1 MKHVHQALRLLLGL
15 LWLAPSAGL
24 AQTTAPSFPDS
35 QELTL
40 DQCLN
45 VALANQPLL
54 RQARVDEEITR
65 SENQI
70 ALAEWL
76 PQVGL
81 QGTAQRYL
89 QLPFIIFP
97 DATTGEPTPRQ
108 IGVRN
113 VTTVG
118 LSGTQTIYNNDV
130 LLAARSKRFNN
141 QAATQNTVNVK
152 IATVSDVSKGFYDVL
167 LAQRQLEVFSQDI
180 ARLQRNY
187 RDARARYDTG
197 LADKTEYLQAEISLN
212 NSLAGRKQAQ
222 EAIKARLAYLKQLMG
237 LPPERPLALQYDTL
251 KLELEA
257 TLDTAVAL
265 NAGNRIEIQQLQT
278 QRALQDLTV
287 DYYRFGFLPSLSA
300 FANYNSVFQ
309 NNSVSEQ
316 YRTRFP
322 NSLAGLQLGLP
333 IFTGFRRLQNVR
345 RARLLNTRLDE
356 DVRNTR
362 NQINTEY
369 ATALANYK
377 GYYTQYLLGKRNL
390 EASKEVYNVIN
401 LQYREGIRAYIDLIV
416 AQTTLR
422 TSQLN
427 YYTALFQLLSSKV
440 DLLRALGELP
450 TEY

>member
-1 MKHVHQALRLLLGL
+1 MNYVHQTLRLLLGF
-15 LWLAPSAGL
+15 LWLAPSISV
-24 AQTTAPSFPDS
+24 AQTVTPSLPLN
-35 QELTL
+35 QEFTL
-40 DQCLN
+40 AQCLN
-45 VALANQPLL
+45 VALVNQPLV
-54 RQARVDEEITR
+54 RQARIDQEITQAN
-65 SENQI
+65 NQA
-70 ALAEWL
+70 ALAAWL

-81 QGTAQRYL
+81 QGTAQHYF
-89 QLPFIIFP
+89 QLPFTVFP
-97 DATTGEPTPRQ
+97 DPTTGVATPRQ
-108 IGVRN
+108 LGVRN

-118 LSGTQTIYNNDV
+118 LSGTQVIYNNDV
-130 LLAARSKRFNN
+130 YLAARSKRFNN
-141 QAATQNTVNVK
+141 QAAAQNAVNVK

-187 RDARARYDTG
+187 RDARARYETG
-197 LADKTEYLQAEISLN
+197 IADKTEYLQAEISLN
-212 NSLAGRKQAQ
+212 NSLAGRKQSQ

-251 KLELEA
+251 KLELDA
-257 TLDTAVAL
+257 TMDTAVAL
-265 NAGNRIEIQQLQT
+265 NINNRIEIQQLQT
-278 QRALQDLTV
+278 QKSLQDITV
-287 DYYRFGFLPSLSA
+287 DYYRLGFLPSVSA
-300 FANYNSVFQ
+300 FGNYNSVYQ
-309 NNSVSEQ
+309 NNSVSDQ
-316 YRTRFP
+316 YRMRFP
-322 NSLAGLQLGLP
+322 NSYAGLQLGLP
-333 IFTGFRRLQNVR
+333 IFTGFRRTQNMR
-345 RARLLNTRLDE
+345 RARLENTRLDE
-356 DVRNTR
+356 DVSNTR

-377 GYYTQYLLGKRNL
+377 GYYTQYMLGKRNL

-427 YYTALFQLLSSKV
+427 YYTALFQLLGSKV